1 MPDMQNHPLRRRPS
15 SCEPAARSEHS
26 SAERVVESINDMGLR
41 AELGHTAAPAKSG
54 DLVIVG
60 HFESI
65 DEGSAGKRAAIGFGS
80 GKAELKTVVEGYVMT
95 AHGLRR
101 VGGGTVDSAG
111 GKGPGLGVPLIV
123 TVATANPIGLV
134 VGGAMKAEGEISG
147 RTKVEG
153 AARRTADAISERL
166 KSRFEH
172 EGWL

>member
-1 MPDMQNHPLRRRPS
+1 
-15 SCEPAARSEHS
+15 
-26 SAERVVESINDMGLR
+26 
-41 AELGHTAAPAKSG
+41 
-54 DLVIVG
+54 
-60 HFESI
+60 
-65 DEGSAGKRAAIGFGS
+65 
-80 GKAELKTVVEGYVMT
+80 MT